1 MLRRQ
6 LRFGKIVTADFFL
19 NKRSNNMEQNKY
31 DSLIFDLDGT
41 LWDAVAAVVQV
52 WNNAM
57 IKAGLE
63 PNMTYEGLS
72 RCMGLRIEAIFDKV
86 IPQATREQRDIVKQN
101 CMSGE
106 QEYLTLNGGL
116 LYDNEENVLEK
127 LKKEYKLFVVSNC
140 EDTYIQAFFTAH
152 NMRRF
157 FDDYECA
164 GRTGKSKAENIKIIA
179 ERNGLDNPVYIGDTV
194 LDQQSAKQAG
204 VDFIFAAYGF
214 GYTEE
219 ECVSIKSFEA
229 LINLLNQKN

>member
-1 MLRRQ
+1 M
-6 LRFGKIVTADFFL
+6 GT
-19 NKRSNNMEQNKY
+19 NKY

-41 LWDAVAAVVQV
+41 LWDAVASVVQV

-86 IPQATREQRDIVKQN
+86 IPQATREQRDIVKAN
-101 CMSGE
+101 CISGE
-106 QEYLTLNGGL
+106 KEYLTLNGGL
-116 LYDNEENVLEK
+116 LYENEELVLEE

-140 EDTYIQAFFTAH
+140 EDSYIQAFFTSH

-164 GRTGKSKAENIKIIA
+164 GRTGKSKAENIRIIV
-179 ERNGLDNPVYIGDTV
+179 ERNALQNPVYIGDTI

-204 VDFIFAAYGF
+204 TDFIFVEYGF
-214 GYTEE
+214 GFAQEPYKS
-219 ECVSIKSFEA
+219 CASFES
-229 LINLLNQKN
+229 LKILLDQK